1 MFASAFCF
9 RGAYADL
16 RSRFMAPQS
25 LAVDLGTEI
34 LLRLD
39 ADKIPCYSHS
49 RSVLRSNRSNGVEK
63 RSKTSKR
70 PERSVLRP
78 NESWTGYWMM
88 FGVQS
93 WLKMVYY
100 SQIAKHLSKFLST
113 LPWLLLTQLVQ
124 TGEGHMPDV
133 AHILIPAY
141 SLNFFKRSTTSSW
154 PNHRRHHPVIVP
166 TLAATN
172 MRNPRSME
180 PKSPH
185 VQRWCTLSHP
195 VRHTQ
200 RGSCPLRN
208 ESRSRNLF
216 QRRSSSA
223 QRPVTT
229 GRGLNMSRGV

>member
-1 MFASAFCF
+1 M
-9 RGAYADL
+9 
-16 RSRFMAPQS
+16 
-25 LAVDLGTEI
+25 
-34 LLRLD
+34 
-39 ADKIPCYSHS
+39 
-49 RSVLRSNRSNGVEK
+49 
-63 RSKTSKR
+63 
-70 PERSVLRP
+70 RP

-93 WLKMVYY
+93 WSRMVYY
-100 SQIAKHLSKFLST
+100 SQIAKHLSTFLST

-124 TGEGHMPDV
+124 TGEEHMPDV
-133 AHILIPAY
+133 ARILIPAY

-172 MRNPRSME
+172 GTNPRPME

-185 VQRWCTLSHP
+185 VQRRCTLSHL

-216 QRRSSSA
+216 QRRSNNA

-229 GRGLNMSRGV
+229 DLGPNKS